1 VLGRWGVQD
10 EAGTVFMGRITMFFY
25 TALFVASLIAAFI
38 IIWLYRSIADAG
50 KAVYQ
55 AMLPSSRNAATSHLE
70 NQTVRTSVNDTPT
83 PWGWKNHQTP
93 AHLAKTH
100 AALPTEKSPWGW
112 KESQRANENRPLNG
126 RAASQPATR
135 NKQNVGWPYR
145 EEKSEF
151 AGKAYKVRRHVR
163 LKRTNLA
170 NTSKPWGW

>member
-1 VLGRWGVQD
+1 
-10 EAGTVFMGRITMFFY
+10 MFFY

-93 AHLAKTH
+93 A
-100 AALPTEKSPWGW
+100 
-112 KESQRANENRPLNG
+112 RPLNG